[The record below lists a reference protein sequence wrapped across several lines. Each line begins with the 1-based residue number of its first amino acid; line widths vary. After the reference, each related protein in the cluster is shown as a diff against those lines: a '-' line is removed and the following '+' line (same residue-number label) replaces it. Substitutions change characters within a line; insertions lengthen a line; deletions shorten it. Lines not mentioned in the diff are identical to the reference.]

1 MQYKIGYTQNLA
13 QLEMIIYTPYEIYSS
28 GSKYQITRICYS
40 AAKENPELLRSN
52 VKMVIGIIVRL
63 LRDRASVDSSPAS
76 KRAIIKKLI
85 KIIGSTTLVFC
96 FDYNSIKTHQTMN
109 VPLIFTVTKAL
120 INAETVEDEL
130 EEDGITSQG

>member
-1 MQYKIGYTQNLA
+1 MYAENIKIKQVIAN
-13 QLEMIIYTPYEIYSS
+13 QLVIIYTPYEIYSS

-85 KIIGSTTLVFC
+85 KIIAEGKI
-96 FDYNSIKTHQTMN
+96 NKGRTMN

>member
-1 MQYKIGYTQNLA
+1 MYAENIKIKQVIAN
-13 QLEMIIYTPYEIYSS
+13 QLVIIYTPYEIYSS

-85 KIIGSTTLVFC
+85 KIIG
-96 FDYNSIKTHQTMN
+96 IKTDRGCK
-109 VPLIFTVTKAL
+109 LFSIFLVSTC
-120 INAETVEDEL
+120 I
-130 EEDGITSQG
+130 